1 MGRGI
6 LLLKNNRVII
16 YIVVCIVMFIGTS
29 AIFYW
34 VDDTENGQF
43 FKFED
48 KEITR
53 TLNSLIKVKDS
64 KNVEVVYSVKE
75 DHSHNDSYSNDE
87 FLKLWQEIS
96 KLTKVRNVR
105 EDKIFI
111 PDREV
116 LGIKTIIE
124 LTDHN
129 SKSTREVYTLFINS
143 ETNNLTVR
151 KSEAN
156 KHGFFYDNNIYM
168 EFETNEIINNL
179 LLNIMNKESIRKS
192 GESAI

>member
-1 MGRGI
+1 
-6 LLLKNNRVII
+6 
-16 YIVVCIVMFIGTS
+16 MFIGTS